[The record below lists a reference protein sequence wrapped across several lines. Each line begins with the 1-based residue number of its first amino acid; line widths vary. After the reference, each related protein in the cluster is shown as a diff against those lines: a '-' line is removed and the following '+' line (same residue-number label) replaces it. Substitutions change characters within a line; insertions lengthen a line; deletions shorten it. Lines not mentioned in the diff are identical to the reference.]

1 MSSIEISALPD
12 GVRQVVQACADADG
26 ETKALSLL
34 EETIAANGG
43 NQEKFLSGVEQAIVY
58 YTMKRLDDMEEA
70 GFDAAKSAQINQDQ
84 ANALHAFLP
93 DGKVPKAKS
102 K

>member
-1 MSSIEISALPD
+1 MSAEIDALPD

-34 EETIAANGG
+34 EETITANGG
-43 NQEKFLSGVEQAIVY
+43 DRDKFLASAEQAIVF
-58 YTMKRLDDMEEA
+58 YTMKRLDDLEEA
-70 GFDAAKSAQINQDQ
+70 GYDATKGAAINEDQ
-84 ANALHAFLP
+84 ANALNDFLP
-93 DGKVPKAKS
+93 DGQVPKAKV

>member
-1 MSSIEISALPD
+1 MSAEIDALPE

-34 EETIAANGG
+34 EETITANG
-43 NQEKFLSGVEQAIVY
+43 NNREKFLATPEQAIVF
-58 YTMKRLDDMEEA
+58 YTMKRLDDLEEA
-70 GFDAAKSAQINQDQ
+70 GYDATKGATINEDQ
-84 ANALHAFLP
+84 ANALNAFLP
-93 DGKVPKAKS
+93 DGQVPKAKV

>member
-1 MSSIEISALPD
+1 MSAEIDALPN

-34 EETIAANGG
+34 EETITDNGG
-43 NQEKFLSGVEQAIVY
+43 NKDNFLSAVEQAIVF
-58 YTMKRLDDMEEA
+58 YTMKRLDDLEA
-70 GFDAAKSAQINQDQ
+70 NGFDNSKCEAINDAQASALNE
-84 ANALHAFLP
+84 FLP
-93 DGKVPKAKS
+93 NGSVPKAKV